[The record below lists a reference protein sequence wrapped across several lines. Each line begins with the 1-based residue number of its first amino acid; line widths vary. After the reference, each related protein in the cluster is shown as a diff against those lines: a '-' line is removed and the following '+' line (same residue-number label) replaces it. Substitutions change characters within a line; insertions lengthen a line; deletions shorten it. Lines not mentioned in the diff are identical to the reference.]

1 MPHDAIVTF
10 TARNLQWILDDGGS
24 RDWRLDAVRARHSE
38 FLVCTQN
45 RHNAGFGAP
54 SAGHGHA
61 FLIGRIS
68 GVVPSPDRPDRWL
81 IKISEYIACDIPNIW
96 GKFGHLRYPV
106 WYTTLEE
113 LGIDLAALPP
123 FEKLPPRGR
132 ADGFSDVV
140 SPPLIPPKDWTPREW
155 PPHERATTRP
165 RTRPARVAASAA
177 GRPPSHPPLPGGQED
192 AGGQD
197 GADGQEAWARLDA
210 ILAQLDRV
218 PDLPAPTEPLDWDAH
233 GLPR

>member
-1 MPHDAIVTF
+1 MAHSAVVTF
-10 TARNLQWILDDGGS
+10 TAKNLQRILDDGGS
-24 RDWRLDAVRARHSE
+24 RDWRLDADRARRSA

-45 RHNAGFGAP
+45 RHNVGSGAP
-54 SAGHGHA
+54 TAEHGHA

-68 GVVPSPDRPDRWL
+68 GVVPSPSPEQPDRWL

-96 GKFGHLRYPV
+96 AKFGHLRYPV

-113 LGIDLAALPP
+113 LGIELDTLPP

-132 ADGFSDVV
+132 ADGFSDAA
-140 SPPLIPPKDWTPREW
+140 SPSRLPPKEW
-155 PPHERATTRP
+155 PT
-165 RTRPARVAASAA
+165 TRPARGPVPAAERA
-177 GRPPSHPPLPGGQED
+177 PSHPPMP
-192 AGGQD
+192 
-197 GADGQEAWARLDA
+197 DGQEAWARLDA

-218 PDLPAPTEPLDWDAH
+218 PDLPAPVAPLDWDAH